1 MTELNEEINE
11 KYLEEIDET
20 NERHVK
26 NDYVLDNESYH
37 IEMDELLVNFL
48 KELGYEEIAE
58 KYNKASDWFW
68 YS

>member
-1 MTELNEEINE
+1 MNKEINK
-11 KYLEEIDET
+11 KYLTKIDEI
-20 NERHVK
+20 NKRYVK
-26 NDYVLDNESYH
+26 NDYVLDNEGYH
-37 IEMDELLVNFL
+37 IETDELLVNLL